1 MVSNSRY
8 VVVVEGVLEAKHWD
22 RWFSEAVLTP
32 TRAGNTQMV
41 CCFDQPALHGMLAK
55 ICNLGL
61 PLVQVQQM
69 EPPEADPPNEQ

>member
-41 CCFDQPALHGMLAK
+41 CCFDQPALHGLLAK
-55 ICNLGL
+55 IRDLGL
-61 PLVQVQQM
+61 VLVAVKRCTALD
-69 EPPEADPPNEQ
+69 ELP